1 MSIEFNHVP
10 VLFEECMENLNI
22 RPDGIYVDGTLGGGG
37 HAFGIGQRLS
47 EKGLLIGID
56 RDQDA
61 LDAAAEKLKSLKCR
75 KILVRSTYAEIKD
88 VLAREDVR
96 SELEKNGSA
105 GIDGALLDI
114 GVSSFQLDNSERGFS
129 YMQDAPLDMRMN
141 RDDPLTAADVVNGY
155 TKRQL
160 TEIIRDYGEERW
172 ASRIA
177 EFITEARRDKEIE
190 TTWQLVDI
198 IKAAIP
204 ASARREGPHPAKRT
218 FQAIRIEVN
227 GELEQL
233 EKAVDEFCDVLNP
246 GGRLC
251 IITFHSLEDRIVKQ
265 AFNRRLN
272 PCTCPPELPVCVCG
286 KVTDAVKVT
295 GKPITAGDQELDS
308 NPRARS
314 AKLRVIGK
322 K

>member
-1 MSIEFNHVP
+1 MSMEFNHVP
-10 VLFEECMENLNI
+10 VLFDECMENLNI
-22 RPDGIYVDGTLGGGG
+22 RPDGVYVDGTLGGGG

-47 EKGLLIGID
+47 ENGLLIGID

-61 LDAAAEKLKSLKCR
+61 LDAAAARLEPLKCR
-75 KILVRSTYAEIKD
+75 KILVRSTYAEIRD
-88 VLAREDVR
+88 VLEREGVD
-96 SELEKNGSA
+96 

-129 YMQDAPLDMRMN
+129 YMQDAPLDMRMS
-141 RDDPLTAADVVNGY
+141 RDDLLTAADVVNGY
-155 TKRQL
+155 TKKQL

-177 EFITEARRDKEIE
+177 DFIVSARKDKKIE

-204 ASARREGPHPAKRT
+204 ASARREGPRPAKRT

-265 AFNRRLN
+265 AFSRRLN

-295 GKPITAGDQELDS
+295 GKPITADEEELER

>member
-1 MSIEFNHVP
+1 MSMEFNHVP
-10 VLFEECMENLNI
+10 VLFDECMDNLNI

-61 LDAAAEKLKSLKCR
+61 LDAAAERLAPLNCR

-88 VLAREDVR
+88 VLERENI
-96 SELEKNGSA
+96 S

-141 RDDPLTAADVVNGY
+141 REDPMTAADVVNSY
-155 TKRQL
+155 TRQQL
-160 TEIIRDYGEERW
+160 TNIIREYGEERW
-172 ASRIA
+172 AARIA
-177 EFITEARRDKEIE
+177 EFIVRARKQKEIE

-227 GELEQL
+227 GELDQL
-233 EKAVDEFCDVLNP
+233 ETAVDALCDVLNP

-265 AFNRRLN
+265 AFSRRLN
-272 PCTCPPELPVCVCG
+272 PCTCPPEFPVCVCG
-286 KVTDAVKVT
+286 KVSDAVKVT
-295 GKPITAGDQELDS
+295 GKPITASEEELEK

>member
-10 VLFEECMENLNI
+10 VLFEECMDNLNI

-47 EKGLLIGID
+47 ERGLLIGID

-61 LDAAAEKLKSLKCR
+61 LDAAAEKLKPLKCR
-75 KILVRSTYAEIKD
+75 KILVRGTYAEIKD

-96 SELEKNGSA
+96 RELEKNGSE

-141 RDDPLTAADVVNGY
+141 RDDSLTAADVVNGY

-177 EFITEARRDKEIE
+177 EFITKARRDKEIE

>member
-1 MSIEFNHVP
+1 MDMEFKHVP
-10 VLFEECMENLNI
+10 VLFDECMENLNI
-22 RPDGIYVDGTLGGGG
+22 KPDGVYVDGTLGGGG
-37 HAFGIGQRLS
+37 HAFGIGERLS

-56 RDQDA
+56 RDRDA
-61 LDAAAEKLKSLKCR
+61 LEAAGKRLEPLKCR
-75 KILVRSTYAEIKD
+75 KLLVQSTYAEIKN
-88 VLAREDVR
+88 VLEQ
-96 SELEKNGSA
+96 NGIE

-114 GVSSFQLDNSERGFS
+114 GVSSYQLDNSERGFS
-129 YMQDAPLDMRMN
+129 YMQDAALDMRMN
-141 RDDPLTAADVVNGY
+141 RDDSFTAYDVVNSY
-155 TKRQL
+155 SRKEL
-160 TEIIRDYGEERW
+160 NDIIKNYGEERW

-177 EFITEARRDKEIE
+177 EFIVNKRKNGPIE
-190 TTWQLVDI
+190 STAQLVEI

-227 GELEQL
+227 GELDQL
-233 EKAVDEFCDVLNP
+233 KTAVDEFCDVLNP

-251 IITFHSLEDRIVKQ
+251 IITFHSLEDRIVKE

-272 PCTCPPELPVCVCG
+272 PCTCPPEFPVCVCG
-286 KVTDAVKVT
+286 KVSDAVKVT
-295 GKPITAGDQELDS
+295 GKPIVSSEGELDD

-314 AKLRVIGK
+314 AKLRVIEK